1 MHPLLA
7 SSRRQGRTYSDD
19 CVQKEDGGEMV
30 PGRVGEWAARRSR
43 AQGRMDPLTELLQRD
58 TNKGSCRVE
67 LLK

>member
-1 MHPLLA
+1 
-7 SSRRQGRTYSDD
+7 
-19 CVQKEDGGEMV
+19 MV

-58 TNKGSCRVE
+58 TNKGPCRVE